1 MTDSKNKP
9 ILKSR
14 EEITS
19 AEMDEISCHMDKLAN
34 TGGLSFEEVMISVR
48 AINNL
53 ATKDAEN
60 D

>member
-19 AEMDEISCHMDKLAN
+19 AEMDEISSHMDKLAN
-34 TGGLSFEEVMISVR
+34 AGGLSFEEVMISVR

-53 ATKDAEN
+53 ATKDAE
-60 D
+60 DD